1 MTMTEPLAD
10 TAFRVAERLKVEGP
24 WEVFA
29 ERSRRFEIH
38 FSGGSVEMVR
48 GPILLEGYGLR
59 LFRFREGATRIG
71 FQASTDVSEDGI
83 GQASEEAE
91 RLASWSVFPAKKVD
105 LPGPVPPGLPDVS
118 VCDPRLWDEPLDSLQ
133 AHVDALFG
141 AFDGKRDV
149 GPSFGSV
156 RATLTETS
164 ITNSAGLRAAYPH
177 TTVEFEMAVKAHGGP
192 EGPPP
197 GEYWVVDTY
206 RRLDP
211 RALGPQVEA
220 WCGYARDVRKA
231 GRTPTGELPVL
242 LPSSVLSG
250 ILPPVV
256 GMRCTGASRLQEM
269 APPAGSK
276 WGSDEVNISDD
287 GRIPWAISS
296 SPVDDEGTPQRRRE
310 VMIRGAIS
318 ELLYDIK
325 HAGAF
330 DTRSSGNASRGV
342 RAVFRDWRRFLRA
355 PSGVS
360 TTIVVAPGTDGTDS
374 ELIEGVDDGV
384 WVQQLGWAVPD
395 PLSGAFGGELR
406 IGYRIRQGKLA
417 EPIRGGTV
425 GGVVMAPLGQPSLLA
440 NVAAVGSVPILSE
453 GVYTPTLVVKP
464 LAVAGA

>member
-1 MTMTEPLAD
+1 VTVTKPHAD
-10 TAFRVAERLKVEGP
+10 TAFRVAELIPVEGP

-38 FSGGSVEMVR
+38 FTGRSVEMVR

-59 LFRFREGATRIG
+59 LFRFRDGATRIG
-71 FQASTDVSEDGI
+71 FQASTDLSEGGI
-83 GQASEEAE
+83 RQASEDAE
-91 RLASWSVFPAKKVD
+91 RLASWSVFPAKKID
-105 LPGPVPPGLPDVS
+105 LPGPVPRDLADVA
-118 VCDPRLWDEPLDSLQ
+118 VCDSRLWDQPLESIQ
-133 AHVDALFG
+133 AYVDALFG
-141 AFDGKRDV
+141 MFEGKEDV

-177 TTVEFEMAVKAHGGP
+177 TTIEFEMAVKAYGGP
-192 EGPPP
+192 EGSPP
-197 GEYWVVDTY
+197 GEYWVIESY

-220 WCGYARDVRKA
+220 WCGYARDVRKG

-256 GMRCTGASRLQEM
+256 GMRCTGASRLREM

-276 WGSDEVNISDD
+276 WGSDEVNVSDD
-287 GRIPWAISS
+287 GRVPWALGS

-310 VMIRGAIS
+310 VMIRGVIS

-325 HAGAF
+325 HAAAF
-330 DTRSSGNASRGV
+330 DTRSSGNACRGV
-342 RAVFRDWRRFLRA
+342 LPLFRDWRRFLGA
-355 PSGVS
+355 PNGTS
-360 TTIVVAPGTDGTDS
+360 TTVVVAPGTGGSDS
-374 ELIEGVDDGV
+374 ELIEGVEDGI

-406 IGYRIRQGKLA
+406 IGYRIRHGKLA

-425 GGVVMAPLGQPSLLA
+425 GGVVMAPPGQPSLLA
-440 NVAAVGSVPILSE
+440 NVAAVGSVPTLSE
-453 GVYTPTLVVKP
+453 GVYSPTLAVKP
-464 LAVAGA
+464 LTVAGA